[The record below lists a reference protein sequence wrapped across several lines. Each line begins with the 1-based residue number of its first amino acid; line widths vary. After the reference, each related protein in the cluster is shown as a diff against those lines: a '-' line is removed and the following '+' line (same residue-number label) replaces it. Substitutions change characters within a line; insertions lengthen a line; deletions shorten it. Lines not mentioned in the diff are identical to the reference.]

1 MSNVPSLWYHYSL
14 FSFAH
19 NFSSQ
24 AFSDNPIWLIERKGK
39 RMIYWVVPFLMVG
52 GRWKSAIDGGA
63 WARSRTEMLILPKAS
78 MQCWFITIGQE
89 SVPEKR
95 QKVNLASLYFYFL
108 VSVGITHWVI
118 NNQTKLGPSF
128 ASPVSD
134 IKYRNVLWK
143 SNTSPCRH
151 AWLHNHDHH
160 HHFHQSAWNGLVPK
174 VLAK

>member
-1 MSNVPSLWYHYSL
+1 MSNFPSLWYHYSF

-24 AFSDNPIWLIERKGK
+24 AFSDNPIGLIERKGK

-78 MQCWFITIGQE
+78 VQCWFITIGQE

-95 QKVNLASLYFYFL
+95 QKVNLASLYFYFFGCCGYYPLGDQQSDKIRAFLHFPQCLTKNIELFCESQTHLL
-108 VSVGITHWVI
+108 VALPDCMRRGVR
-118 NNQTKLGPSF
+118 
-128 ASPVSD
+128 SD
-134 IKYRNVLWK
+134 VQLSCTDTR
-143 SNTSPCRH
+143 
-151 AWLHNHDHH
+151 
-160 HHFHQSAWNGLVPK
+160 F
-174 VLAK
+174 